1 MSVRSTPT
9 PSARNH
15 ARDLDLGLEPIR
27 SKITS
32 KIRRM
37 ASVLLPAATLA
48 LLLGPPS
55 STDPARAAD
64 PKPDPNRKE
73 YQEKIVPLLA
83 KYCYECHGGKKP
95 KGGLSLEARKDDPG
109 IDKDRAVWEKVMENL
124 KSGEM
129 PPREKPQPT
138 PAEIERILAWIDNN
152 LSLLDD
158 GKRDPGRVTIR
169 RLNRA
174 EYNNTIR
181 DLLALDFRPA
191 DDFPADDVGYGFDN
205 IGDVLTLPPLL
216 MERYLAASERIA
228 ARAIVTPEQM
238 KGVKEKHF
246 ASKMETSPQKFP
258 VNKGFCNLHSNGE
271 IHATVAFPR
280 AAEYVFRIRAFG
292 DQAGKEP
299 AKMELRVDN
308 RPIKQFDVPVES
320 DAPAVYEF
328 KGKIEAGSKRVAAA
342 FTNDFLDPKAKDRKR
357 RDRNLHVSYIEV
369 EGPVGGAPA
378 VLPES
383 HKRVM
388 VKTPTGKADEEACA
402 RAIVDNF
409 ASKAYR
415 RLATKAEVDRLVKLV
430 GVAQKQG
437 DSFERGIQ
445 LAVQAILTS
454 PHFLFRVEI
463 DPQPGKTDVHFISDY
478 ELASRLSYFLWSSM
492 PDDELFAEA
501 KKGTLRTNVAKQ
513 ARRMLKDPKSR
524 GLVEN
529 FAGQW
534 LGLRALRAA
543 TPDTGRFPAFDE
555 NLRNAMIRETEMF
568 FETIMRD
575 DRSVLEF
582 IDTDYTFVN
591 ERLAKHYGVAG
602 VKGDEFR
609 KVNVSG
615 GERGGVL
622 THASVLTATSNPTRT
637 SPVKRGKWIL
647 DNILGTPPP
656 PPPPDVPD
664 LSDGKQAELSGS
676 LRQRME
682 QHRAKPICASC
693 HQRMD
698 PLGFGFEN
706 YDAIGAWR
714 SADGKFAI
722 DPSGEL
728 PGGKTFKGPA
738 ELKVILK
745 ARKDAFARCLAE
757 KMLTYAVGRGLEN
770 YDRRAVGGVAAELAK
785 NDYKFT
791 SLVVAIVQSDPFL
804 KRRGQERPARK

>member
-1 MSVRSTPT
+1 M
-9 PSARNH
+9 
-15 ARDLDLGLEPIR
+15 
-27 SKITS
+27 
-32 KIRRM
+32 
-37 ASVLLPAATLA
+37 
-48 LLLGPPS
+48 
-55 STDPARAAD
+55 PARAVLAFGVVVLVALAMIATPRGDAVRAAD
-64 PKPDPNRKE
+64 AKPNPAHKE
-73 YQEKIVPLLA
+73 YREKIAPLLA
-83 KYCYECHGGKKP
+83 KYCFECHSGKKP
-95 KGGLSLEARKDDPG
+95 KGGLALDARKDDPG
-109 IDKDRAVWEKVMENL
+109 IDKDRAVWEKVVENL

-129 PPREKPQPT
+129 PPREKAQPT
-138 PAEIERILAWIDNN
+138 PAEVDRILAWIDNN
-152 LSLLDD
+152 LSLLDRN
-158 GKRDPGRVTIR
+158 GKRDPGRVTLR

-181 DLLALDFRPA
+181 DLLALDFHPA

-216 MERYLAASERIA
+216 MERYLAASEKIA

-238 KGVKEKHF
+238 KGVKEKF
-246 ASKMETSPQKFP
+246 LAAKMETSPQKFP
-258 VNKGFCNLHSNGE
+258 VSGGFCNLFSNGE
-271 IHATVAFPR
+271 VFTTVAFPR
-280 AAEYVFRIRAFG
+280 EAEYVFRVRAFG

-299 AKMELRVDN
+299 ARMALRVDN
-308 RPIKQFDVPVES
+308 RTLKQFDVPVES

-328 KGKIEAGSKRVAAA
+328 KGKVEAGSKRVAAA
-342 FTNDFLDPKAKDRKR
+342 FTNDFLDRKATDPKR
-357 RDRNLHVSYIEV
+357 RDRNLHVEYIEV
-369 EGPVGGAPA
+369 EGPIGGPPPAP
-378 VLPES
+378 PES
-383 HKRVM
+383 HQRVM
-388 VKTPTGKADEEACA
+388 VRKPSGKGDEEACA
-402 RAIVDNF
+402 RAIVENF
-409 ASKAYR
+409 AARAYR
-415 RLATKAEVDRLVKLV
+415 RPATKTEIDRLVKLV
-430 GVAQKQG
+430 GLAQKQG

-445 LAVQAILTS
+445 LAAQAVLTS

-463 DPQPGKTDVHFISDY
+463 DPDPKNGEAVHFINDY
-478 ELASRLSYFLWSSM
+478 ELASRLSYFLWSTM

-501 KKGTLRTNVAKQ
+501 KKGTLRTNAAKQ
-513 ARRMLKDPKSR
+513 ARRMLKDPKAR

-543 TPDTGRFPAFDE
+543 TPDTGRFPGFDE
-555 NLRNAMIRETEMF
+555 NLRNAMARETEMF

-582 IDTDYTFVN
+582 IDADYTFVN
-591 ERLAKHYGVAG
+591 ERLAKHYGIDG

-609 KVNVSG
+609 KVNVVG
-615 GERGGVL
+615 GQRGGVL

-664 LSDGKQAELSGS
+664 LTDGKQAELSGS

-682 QHRAKPICASC
+682 QHRAKTICASC

-714 SADGKFAI
+714 TADGKFAI

-728 PGGKTFKGPA
+728 PGGKAFKGPA
-738 ELKVILK
+738 ELKTILK
-745 ARKDAFARCLAE
+745 TRKDAFARCLAE
-757 KMLTYAVGRGLEN
+757 KMLTYAIGRGLEN
-770 YDRRAVGGVAAELAK
+770 YDRRAVTGIAGDMAK
-785 NDYKFT
+785 GEYKFT
-791 SLVVAIVQSDPFL
+791 SLVAAIVESDPFL
-804 KRRGQERPARK
+804 KRRGQK